1 MIKIYGYNKCDT
13 CRKAIQFLEKQN
25 IPFENKPIVEQPPTI
40 TELKK
45 MLGFIEKNGGTFKN
59 LFNTSGVQYREL
71 GISEKL
77 KSGWT
82 EKAALQ
88 LLSENGKL
96 IKRPFL
102 LSDDFGFVG
111 FKIDEWKKI
120 FK

>member
-1 MIKIYGYNKCDT
+1 MIKVYGYNKCDT
-13 CRKAIQFLEKQN
+13 CRKAVQFLEKQD
-25 IPFENKPIVEQPPTI
+25 IQFENKPIVDQPPTL
-40 TELKK
+40 TEIKK
-45 MLGFIEKNGGTFKN
+45 MLTFIEKNGGTFKN
-59 LFNTSGVQYREL
+59 LFNTSGIQYREL
-71 GISEKL
+71 GIAEKL
-77 KSGWT
+77 KSGMT

-102 LSDDFGFVG
+102 LGDDFGIVG